1 MTSYYIRTH
10 TVPSVVT
17 SFSYSYGQNS
27 ISLDQ
32 AVSFF
37 QSYQSYSL
45 TSAPAQLGVS
55 MTFGAYGSVTLAGT
69 YAGSQVDFEAAM
81 GSLIASMPE
90 GYASDVKEQSWIQSL
105 EGLAGSQALSTKGVA
120 NTVSTAGAEETA

>member
-1 MTSYYIRTH
+1 
-10 TVPSVVT
+10 
-17 SFSYSYGQNS
+17 
-27 ISLDQ
+27 
-32 AVSFF
+32 
-37 QSYQSYSL
+37 
-45 TSAPAQLGVS
+45 

-69 YAGSQVDFEAAM
+69 YAGSQVDFEVAM
-81 GSLIASMPE
+81 GSLIASMPA